1 MYKGNHIAVVI
12 PAYNEEEF
20 VGEVIETVPEFV
32 DKIYPVDDCSTD
44 CTWQEIQRAAERVHA
59 TADPTE
65 PEQLPPVTDGG
76 HANAVIPVQLTR
88 NRGVGGAIK
97 EGYRRAMADGADVV
111 SVMNGDGQMDPDE
124 LDRLLDPVVEG
135 AAAYAKGNRLKSS
148 DHWKGMTR
156 WRLFGNVLLTQ
167 LTRIASGYWDMKDP
181 QNGYTAV
188 STAALEKIDL
198 DSLYE
203 EYGFLN
209 DMLIRLN
216 ANDMRIADVEMEAIY
231 GDESSSI
238 RYSQFVPNLSWL
250 LLTMF
255 IWRLQSK
262 YADGHRMA
270 TAPYLAGIL
279 GGGITSVGLFVHL
292 VVGDL
297 YSTATVILVL
307 AGFLALIGVGMVVE
321 WQRNSVLQLTV
332 SE

>member
-20 VGEVIETVPEFV
+20 VGEVIETVPAFV
-32 DKIYPVDDCSTD
+32 DRIYPVDDCSTD
-44 CTWQEIQRAAERVHA
+44 GTWKEIRRAAQRVN
-59 TADPTE
+59 TQTRVTE
-65 PEQLPPVTDGG
+65 SEQLPQLTDGG
-76 HANAVIPVQLTR
+76 QTDRVAPVQLSR

-97 EGYRRAMADGADVV
+97 EGYRRAMADGADVIA
-111 SVMNGDGQMDPDE
+111 VMNGDGQMDPNE
-124 LDRLLDPVVEG
+124 LDRLLNPVVEG

-148 DHWKGMTR
+148 DHWRGMTR
-156 WRLFGNVLLTQ
+156 WRLFGNVVLTK

-181 QNGYTAV
+181 QNGYTAI
-188 STAALEKIDL
+188 STAALEEIDL
-198 DSLYE
+198 DAVYE

-216 ANDMRIADVEMEAIY
+216 ANNMRIADVEMEAIY

-255 IWRLQSK
+255 LWRLQSK
-262 YADGHRMA
+262 YADGHRLA

-279 GGGITSVGLFVHL
+279 GGGVTTVGLIVHL
-292 VVGDL
+292 AVADV
-297 YSTATVILVL
+297 YSTATVMLVL
-307 AGFLALIGVGMVVE
+307 ACFLALIGVGMVVE

>member
-32 DKIYPVDDCSTD
+32 DRIYPVDDRSTD
-44 CTWQEIQRAAERVHA
+44 GTWQEIRRAAERVNTRSHA
-59 TADPTE
+59 TE
-65 PEQLPPVTDGG
+65 SEQLRQLTDGG
-76 HANAVIPVQLTR
+76 LTDRVIPVQLNR

-97 EGYRRAMADGADVV
+97 EGYRRAMADGADVIA
-111 SVMNGDGQMDPDE
+111 VMDGDGQMDPDE

-148 DHWKGMTR
+148 DHWRGMTR

-167 LTRIASGYWDMKDP
+167 LTWIASGYWDMKDP

-188 STAALEKIDL
+188 STAALTEIDL
-198 DSLYE
+198 DSVYE

-216 ANDMRIADVEMEAIY
+216 ANDMRIADVEMEAVY

-250 LLTMF
+250 LLTKF

-262 YADGHRMA
+262 NSDGHRLA
-270 TAPYLAGIL
+270 AAPYFAGIL
-279 GGGITSVGLFVHL
+279 GGCITTVGLIVHL
-292 VVGDL
+292 VITDV
-297 YSTATVILVL
+297 YSTATVMLVL
-307 AGFLALIGVGMVVE
+307 ACFLALIGVGMFVE
-321 WQRNSVLQLTV
+321 RQRNSVLQLTV
-332 SE
+332 GE

>member
-1 MYKGNHIAVVI
+1 MYKGTHIAVVI

-20 VGEVIETVPEFV
+20 VGKVIETVPEFV
-32 DKIYPVDDCSTD
+32 DRIYPVDDCSTD
-44 CTWQEIQRAAERVHA
+44 GTWREIERAAERVN
-59 TADPTE
+59 TAADTAE

-76 HANAVIPVQLTR
+76 HANRVNPIQLRR

-97 EGYRRAMADGADVV
+97 AGYRRAMADGADIVA
-111 SVMNGDGQMDPDE
+111 VMNGDGQMDPDK

-148 DHWKGMTR
+148 DHWSGMTR

-188 STAALEKIDL
+188 STAALEEIDL
-198 DSLYE
+198 DSVYD

-216 ANDMRIADVEMEAIY
+216 ANNMRIADVEMEAIY
-231 GDESSSI
+231 GEESSSI
-238 RYSQFVPNLSWL
+238 RYSQFVPSLSWL
-250 LLTMF
+250 LLTVF

-262 YADGHRMA
+262 YADGHRLA
-270 TAPYLAGIL
+270 TAPYLAGII
-279 GGGITSVGLFVHL
+279 GGGITTVGLFVHL
-292 VVGDL
+292 VIADL
-297 YSTATVILVL
+297 YSTVTVMLVL
-307 AGFLALIGVGMVVE
+307 AGFLALIGVGMFLE
-321 WQRNSVLQLTV
+321 WQQNSVLQLTV